1 MQAVLI
7 IWSLTSRPGLGR
19 GGPWVITLSP
29 GPGPRDLGPCIF
41 YAQQFSGSGLGGGF
55 RTSDPTSPIII
66 LCRVKSQESHFVFS
80 LRVRKCDLDLVRH
93 LLPSFSSAARVD
105 CLLAWQMTLVLRG
118 VKRDIDVKW
127 NMKRRQE
134 DRRVLAHLFLST
146 NWGIVINEAPHYC
159 N

>member
-1 MQAVLI
+1 M
-7 IWSLTSRPGLGR
+7 PGNFLGR
-19 GGPWVITLSP
+19 GWAEASEPQTPHHKSNHNIMPS
-29 GPGPRDLGPCIF
+29 
-41 YAQQFSGSGLGGGF
+41 QKSGASFCFLVA
-55 RTSDPTSPIII
+55 
-66 LCRVKSQESHFVFS
+66 C
-80 LRVRKCDLDLVRH
+80 VRKCDLDLVRH

-118 VKRDIDVKW
+118 VKRDRDVKW